1 MRANIKYVLNFYEY
15 FFFDQIL
22 TMISD
27 HYAEPLKTSCSRL
40 RELALKSVM
49 DVLASLR
56 CVCVAVFVHFF
67 PRRPVLPSIG
77 TALQRESSPTS
88 TVAPDSRFETRE
100 GALGAAL
107 TQTHTLKTP
116 AAWPA

>member
-40 RELALKSVM
+40 REFALKSVM

-56 CVCVAVFVHFF
+56 CVCV
-67 PRRPVLPSIG
+67 RSLLPSAARSALYWHS
-77 TALQRESSPTS
+77 TAEGELSNFNGR
-88 TVAPDSRFETRE
+88 TRLE
-100 GALGAAL
+100 I
-107 TQTHTLKTP
+107 
-116 AAWPA
+116 